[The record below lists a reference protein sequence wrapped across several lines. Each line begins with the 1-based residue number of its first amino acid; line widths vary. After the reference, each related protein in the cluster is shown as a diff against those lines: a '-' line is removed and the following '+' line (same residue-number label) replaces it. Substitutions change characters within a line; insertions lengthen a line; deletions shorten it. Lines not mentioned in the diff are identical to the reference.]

1 MINVENNRFPH
12 SAELF
17 RFCKEVLTLRKS
29 TPEKVTD
36 QDVGALL
43 GFDPADCTHWKYGRK
58 NIKSIQNINQLANAL
73 EVDPRNLIDISL
85 GKNVLYD
92 ALFEYQGY
100 GEFLNSADER
110 NTLMQE
116 ANRIIELANI
126 KAVPVLLPE
135 LSQVLPDVELKAQED
150 QKEIVQSRYEN
161 GKCLISWQKG
171 ERFGTALRFLLA
183 REFALVLLSSETLKS
198 ELPQGKNTNFANT
211 LALFLL
217 MPSHLLQIA
226 CSQCDPARDTVEQLM
241 DLFWLSRTL
250 VNIRLKDFLIYR
262 N

>member
-17 RFCKEVLTLRKS
+17 RFCKEVLTIRKS
-29 TPEKVTD
+29 SPEKVTD

-58 NIKSIQNINQLANAL
+58 NIKSIQNINQLAHAL
-73 EVDPRNLIDISL
+73 EIDPRNLIDISL

-92 ALFEYQGY
+92 ALIEYQGY
-100 GEFLNSADER
+100 GEFICTDVER
-110 NTLMQE
+110 NILMQE

-126 KAVPVLLPE
+126 KSVPVLLPE
-135 LSQVLPDVELKAQED
+135 LSQILPDVELKAQEG
-150 QKEIVQSRYEN
+150 QKEVVLSRYEN
-161 GKCLISWQKG
+161 GKWYITWQKG
-171 ERFGTALRFLLA
+171 DRFGTALRFLLM
-183 REFALVLLSSETLKS
+183 REFALVMLNSETLKLK
-198 ELPQGKNTNFANT
+198 LPQDKNPIFANA
-211 LALFLL
+211 LSLFLL

-226 CSQCDPARDTVEQLM
+226 CSQCDPARDTIEQLM
-241 DLFWLSRTL
+241 DLFWMSRTL

>member
-17 RFCKEVLTLRKS
+17 KFCKEILNIKKNS
-29 TPEKVTD
+29 AEKVTD

-58 NIKSIQNINQLANAL
+58 NIKSIQNINQLAKAL

-85 GKNVLYD
+85 GKNVLFD
-92 ALFEYQGY
+92 ALIEYQGY
-100 GEFLNSADER
+100 GDFQCTSSER
-110 NTLMQE
+110 EILLQE
-116 ANRIIELANI
+116 ANKLIELSNI
-126 KAVPVLLPE
+126 KALPIFIPE
-135 LSQVLPDVELKAQED
+135 FANIIENVEMRAQEN
-150 QKEIVQSRYEN
+150 QKDLILSRIEQ
-161 GKCLISWQKG
+161 GKNLITWPKG

-183 REFALVLLSSETLKS
+183 KELAQVMLSKDSLKS
-198 ELPQGKNTNFANT
+198 VLPQQKNAIFANR

-217 MPSHLLQIA
+217 MPSYLLQIA
-226 CSQCDPARDTVEQLM
+226 FSQCDPARDTVEQLM
-241 DLFWLSRTL
+241 TLFWMSRTL
-250 VNIRLKDFLIYR
+250 INIRLKDFLMYR